1 MIEYDEQGKKM
12 VLKLV
17 YYGPAMSGKTTNLL
31 SLHDLIEKKGRGDLM
46 MLDTADDRTIFFDL
60 LPFLIACPSGLK
72 IKIKVYTVPGQVK
85 HDATRKAV
93 LARADGVAFI
103 ADSRLAEMQN
113 NAESFENLEKN
124 LGFVGIDIEKIP
136 LVIQFNKRDLKDII
150 PEEEVRETWGKTDLP
165 ILMASALF
173 GKGVTETFWA
183 LLERTY
189 EAIDA
194 RIGLNANHGL
204 TRESFLSRILSLST
218 SNPKS

>member
-1 MIEYDEQGKKM
+1 MPPGK
-12 VLKLV
+12 
-17 YYGPAMSGKTTNLL
+17 
-31 SLHDLIEKKGRGDLM
+31 
-46 MLDTADDRTIFFDL
+46 
-60 LPFLIACPSGLK
+60 PFLS
-72 IKIKVYTVPGQVK
+72 
-85 HDATRKAV
+85 
-93 LARADGVAFI
+93 RADGVAFI

>member
-1 MIEYDEQGKKM
+1 
-12 VLKLV
+12 
-17 YYGPAMSGKTTNLL
+17 
-31 SLHDLIEKKGRGDLM
+31 
-46 MLDTADDRTIFFDL
+46 
-60 LPFLIACPSGLK
+60 
-72 IKIKVYTVPGQVK
+72 
-85 HDATRKAV
+85 
-93 LARADGVAFI
+93 
-103 ADSRLAEMQN
+103 MQN

-173 GKGVTETFWA
+173 GKGVTETFRA

>member
-1 MIEYDEQGKKM
+1 
-12 VLKLV
+12 
-17 YYGPAMSGKTTNLL
+17 
-31 SLHDLIEKKGRGDLM
+31 
-46 MLDTADDRTIFFDL
+46 
-60 LPFLIACPSGLK
+60 
-72 IKIKVYTVPGQVK
+72 
-85 HDATRKAV
+85 
-93 LARADGVAFI
+93 
-103 ADSRLAEMQN
+103 
-113 NAESFENLEKN
+113 
-124 LGFVGIDIEKIP
+124 
-136 LVIQFNKRDLKDII
+136 VIQFNKRDLKDII